1 MENNRI
7 SAEEIQEEYE
17 NFELK
22 FIFVIDDGKELY
34 TKWTNDEYDDR
45 YCYSPRMVVYAA
57 VIPGEYEETAE
68 IINNAIEQAG
78 Y

>member
-7 SAEEIQEEYE
+7 TAEEIREEYE
-17 NFELK
+17 NYGSK
-22 FIFVIDDGKELY
+22 FIFVIDNGAALY
-34 TKWTNDEYDDR
+34 MEGSNDEYDER
-45 YCYSPRMVVYAA
+45 YCYNPRKVVYAA
-57 VIPGEYEETAE
+57 VIPGEYEETAK

>member
-1 MENNRI
+1 MESNRI
-7 SAEEIQEEYE
+7 TAEEIQEEYE
-17 NFELK
+17 DYCSK
-22 FIFVIDDGKELY
+22 FIFVIDNGKELY

-45 YCYSPRMVVYAA
+45 YCYSPHMVVYTD
-57 VIPGEYEETAE
+57 VIPGKYEETAE